1 MTTTMTIYKEDTD
14 NFNNNIDTGN
24 EKNDNNKNS
33 SSKKSVKGTGTQTN
47 KLQTEQRLVKMRTW
61 D

>member
-24 EKNDNNKNS
+24 QKNDNNKNS
-33 SSKKSVKGTGTQTN
+33 SSKKSVKETGS
-47 KLQTEQRLVKMRTW
+47 
-61 D
+61 

>member
-1 MTTTMTIYKEDTD
+1 MTTTITIYKEDTD
-14 NFNNNIDTGN
+14 NLNNNIDTAD